1 MAARGLVRRE
11 SVDTEMHRSEEKGK
25 NFVYT
30 KKRGYDVTRN
40 PLLNKG
46 LAFTLEERLQ
56 LGIHGLLPPCFASQE
71 VQLLRVLKNY
81 DMKTDSLDRYVFLMG
96 LQDRNEKLFYRLLMS
111 DIEKFMPIIYTP
123 TVGLACQQYGL
134 IFRRPRGLF
143 ITIHDRGHIA
153 EILQNWPEK
162 DIKAVCVT
170 DGERILGLG
179 DLGCHGMG
187 IPVGKLALYTACGG
201 VPPQQCL
208 PVLLDVGTDTEAL
221 LKDPL
226 YIGLR
231 HKRVRGQAYDDL
243 LDEFM
248 KAVSDRYG
256 MDCLI
261 QFEDF
266 ANVNAFRLLSKYR
279 NQYCTFNDDIQGTAA
294 VAVAGLLAALRLT
307 KTKMSD
313 HTFVFQGAGEAAMGI
328 AELITMV
335 MEKDGLSKEQALK
348 NIWMV
353 DSKGLI
359 VKGRDHL
366 THEKERFAHEHAQMK
381 RLEDVVKE
389 LKPTAIIGV
398 AAVAGAFTEQII
410 RDMASFNE
418 RPIIFALSNPT
429 SKAECTAEQCY
440 TLTEGRG
447 IFASGS
453 PFDPVTLPDGRT
465 FYPGQGN
472 NAYIFPGV
480 GLGVIAC
487 SLRHITEDIF
497 LTSAEALADLV
508 TEKDLAEGRLYPPLC
523 SIRDVSLKLAAK
535 IMEHAYKHNTAT
547 LRPEP
552 SDKEA
557 HVRAMSYSTDYDEF
571 VANSYRWPE
580 DSMAV
585 QSCKL

>member
-1 MAARGLVRRE
+1 MAHGLVRRE
-11 SVDTEMHRSEEKGK
+11 SVDTEMQKSEDKGK
-25 NFVYT
+25 AFVFT

-46 LAFTLEERLQ
+46 MAFSLEERLQ
-56 LGIHGLLPPCFASQE
+56 LGIHGLLPPCFISQD

-81 DMKTDSLDRYVFLMG
+81 DMKRDDLDRYVFLMG
-96 LQDRNEKLFYRLLMS
+96 LQDRNEKLFYRVLLS
-111 DIEKFMPIIYTP
+111 DIERFMPIIYTP

-153 EILQNWPEK
+153 SLLQNWPEK
-162 DIKAVCVT
+162 DIRAVCVT

-179 DLGCHGMG
+179 DLGCYGMG

-208 PVLLDVGTDTEAL
+208 PVMLDVGTDNEAL

-231 HKRVRGQAYDDL
+231 HKRIRGQAYDDL

-266 ANVNAFRLLSKYR
+266 ANINAFRLLSKYR
-279 NQYCTFNDDIQGTAA
+279 NKYCTFNDDIQGTAA
-294 VAVAGLLAALRLT
+294 VAVAGLLASLRIT
-307 KTKMSD
+307 KSKMSD
-313 HTFVFQGAGEAAMGI
+313 HTIVFQGAGEAAMGI
-328 AELITMV
+328 AELITMA
-335 MEKDGLSKEQALK
+335 MEREGLTKEEGLK
-348 NIWMV
+348 KIWMV

-366 THEKERFAHEHAQMK
+366 THEKERFAHEHPEMK
-381 RLEDVVKE
+381 KLEDVIQE

-398 AAVAGAFTEQII
+398 AAVPGAFSEQII

-418 RPIIFALSNPT
+418 RPVIFALSNPT

-440 TLTEGRG
+440 TFTEGRG

-453 PFDPVTLPDGRT
+453 PFDPITLPDGRT

-480 GLGVIAC
+480 GLGVTAC
-487 SLRHITEDIF
+487 AIQHITEEIF
-497 LTSAEALADLV
+497 LIAAEALASLV
-508 TEKDLAEGRLYPPLC
+508 TEEDLAQGRLYPPLS
-523 SIRDVSLKLAAK
+523 SIRDVSVKLAIK
-535 IMEHAYKHNTAT
+535 IMEHAYEHNMAT

-552 SDKEA
+552 SDKGA
-557 HVRAMSYSTDYDEF
+557 YMHSLTYSTDYEEF
-571 VANSYRWPE
+571 VVDSYRWPE
-580 DSMAV
+580 GSMTV

>member
-1 MAARGLVRRE
+1 
-11 SVDTEMHRSEEKGK
+11 
-25 NFVYT
+25 
-30 KKRGYDVTRN
+30 
-40 PLLNKG
+40 
-46 LAFTLEERLQ
+46 
-56 LGIHGLLPPCFASQE
+56 
-71 VQLLRVLKNY
+71 
-81 DMKTDSLDRYVFLMG
+81 
-96 LQDRNEKLFYRLLMS
+96 
-111 DIEKFMPIIYTP
+111 
-123 TVGLACQQYGL
+123 
-134 IFRRPRGLF
+134 GLF
-143 ITIHDRGHIA
+143 ITIHDSGHIA
-153 EILQNWPEK
+153 SLLQNWPEK

-201 VPPQQCL
+201 MPPEQCL
-208 PVLLDVGTDTEAL
+208 PVMLDVGTDNEEL

-248 KAVSDRYG
+248 KAVSNRYG
-256 MDCLI
+256 IDCLI

-279 NQYCTFNDDIQGTAA
+279 KKYCTFNDDIQGTAA
-294 VAVAGLLAALRLT
+294 VAVAGLLAALRIT

-313 HTFVFQGAGEAAMGI
+313 HTIVFQGAGEAAMGI
-328 AELITMV
+328 AELITMA
-335 MEKDGLSKEQALK
+335 MEKEGLKQEEGLK
-348 NIWMV
+348 KIWMV

-359 VKGRDHL
+359 VKGRDSL
-366 THEKERFAHEHAQMK
+366 THEKERYAHEHPQMK
-381 RLEDVVKE
+381 KLEDVVRK

-398 AAVAGAFTEQII
+398 AAIPGAFTEQII

-440 TLTEGRG
+440 TLTQGQG

-480 GLGVIAC
+480 GLGVTAC
-487 SLRHITEDIF
+487 AIRHITEEIF
-497 LTSAEALADLV
+497 LTAAETLAHLV
-508 TEKDLAEGRLYPPLC
+508 TEKDLSEGRLYPPLC
-523 SIRDVSLKLAAK
+523 SIREVSAKLAVK
-535 IMEHAYKHNTAT
+535 IMEYAYEHNLAS
-547 LRPEP
+547 LHPEP

-557 HVRAMSYSTDYDEF
+557 YVRSLTYSTDYDEF
-571 VANSYRWPE
+571 VVDSYRWPA
-580 DSMAV
+580 DSMTV

>member
-1 MAARGLVRRE
+1 ALTGQRLMVLCVFLQGMAF
-11 SVDTEMHRSEEKGK
+11 S
-25 NFVYT
+25 
-30 KKRGYDVTRN
+30 
-40 PLLNKG
+40 
-46 LAFTLEERLQ
+46 LEERLQ
-56 LGIHGLLPPCFASQE
+56 LGIHGLLPPCFINQD
-71 VQLLRVLKNY
+71 VQLLRPSEHERQVS
-81 DMKTDSLDRYVFLMG
+81 DQYVFLMG
-96 LQDRNEKLFYRLLMS
+96 LQDRNEKLFYRVLLS
-111 DIEKFMPIIYTP
+111 DVERFMPIIYTP

-134 IFRRPRGLF
+134 IFRKPRGLF

-153 EILQNWPEK
+153 SVLQNWPEK
-162 DIKAVCVT
+162 DIRAVCVT

-179 DLGCHGMG
+179 DLGCYGMG

-201 VPPQQCL
+201 MPPQQCL
-208 PVLLDVGTDTEAL
+208 PVMLDVGTDNETL

-266 ANVNAFRLLSKYR
+266 ANVNAFRLLTKYR

-294 VAVAGLLAALRLT
+294 VAVAGLLAALRIT
-307 KTKMSD
+307 KSKMCD
-313 HTFVFQGAGEAAMGI
+313 HTIVFQGAGEAAMGI
-328 AELITMV
+328 AELITMA
-335 MEKDGLSKEQALK
+335 MEKEGLAKDECLK
-348 NIWMV
+348 KIWMV

-366 THEKERFAHEHAQMK
+366 THEKERFAHDHPHMK
-381 RLEDVVKE
+381 KLEDVIQE

-398 AAVAGAFTEQII
+398 AAVAGAFSEQII

-453 PFDPVTLPDGRT
+453 PFDPVTLPDGRM

-480 GLGVIAC
+480 GLGITAC
-487 SLRHITEDIF
+487 AIQHVTEEIF
-497 LTSAEALADLV
+497 LTAAEALAHLV
-508 TEKDLAEGRLYPPLC
+508 TEKDLAEGRLYPPLS
-523 SIRDVSLKLAAK
+523 SIRDVSLKLAVK
-535 IMEHAYKHNTAT
+535 IMEYAYEHNLAT

-552 SDKEA
+552 SDKQA
-557 HVRAMSYSTDYDEF
+557 HIHSLCYSTDYDEF
-571 VANSYRWPE
+571 VVDSYRWPE
-580 DSMAV
+580 DSMVV

>member
-1 MAARGLVRRE
+1 MSHGLVRRE
-11 SVDTEMHRSEEKGK
+11 SVDTEMQRTGGK
-25 NFVYT
+25 PLVYT
-30 KKRGYDVTRN
+30 TKRGFDVTRS

-46 LAFTLEERLQ
+46 MAFTLDERHQ
-56 LGIHGLLPPCFASQE
+56 LGIHGLLPPCFISQD

-81 DMKTDSLDRYVFLMG
+81 DMKRDDLDRYVFLMG
-96 LQDRNEKLFYRLLMS
+96 LQDRSEKLFYRALTS
-111 DIEKFMPIIYTP
+111 DIERFMPVIYTP

-143 ITIHDRGHIA
+143 ITIHDSGHIA
-153 EILQNWPEK
+153 SLLQNWPEK

-201 VPPQQCL
+201 MPPEQCL
-208 PVLLDVGTDTEAL
+208 PVMLDVGTDNEEL

-248 KAVSDRYG
+248 KAVSNRYG
-256 MDCLI
+256 IDCLI

-279 NQYCTFNDDIQGTAA
+279 KKYCTFNDDIQGTAA
-294 VAVAGLLAALRLT
+294 VAVAGLLAALRIT

-313 HTFVFQGAGEAAMGI
+313 HTIVFQGAGEAAMGI
-328 AELITMV
+328 AELITMA
-335 MEKDGLSKEQALK
+335 MEKEGLKQEEGLK
-348 NIWMV
+348 KIWMV

-359 VKGRDHL
+359 VKGRDSL
-366 THEKERFAHEHAQMK
+366 THEKERYAHEHPQMK
-381 RLEDVVKE
+381 KLEDVVRK

-398 AAVAGAFTEQII
+398 AAIPGAFTEQII

-440 TLTEGRG
+440 TLTQGQG

-480 GLGVIAC
+480 GLGVTAC
-487 SLRHITEDIF
+487 AIRHITEEIF
-497 LTSAEALADLV
+497 LTAAETLAHLV
-508 TEKDLAEGRLYPPLC
+508 TEKDLSEGRLYPPLC
-523 SIRDVSLKLAAK
+523 SIREVSAKLAVK
-535 IMEHAYKHNTAT
+535 IMEYAYEHNLAS
-547 LRPEP
+547 LHPEP

-557 HVRAMSYSTDYDEF
+557 YVRSLTYSTDYDEF
-571 VANSYRWPE
+571 VVDSYRWPA
-580 DSMAV
+580 DSMTV

>member
-1 MAARGLVRRE
+1 MAHGLVRRE
-11 SVDTEMHRSEEKGK
+11 SVDTEMQKSEDKGK
-25 NFVYT
+25 AFVFT

-46 LAFTLEERLQ
+46 MAFSLEERLQ
-56 LGIHGLLPPCFASQE
+56 LGIHGLLPPCFISQD

-81 DMKTDSLDRYVFLMG
+81 DMKRDDLDRYVFLMG
-96 LQDRNEKLFYRLLMS
+96 LQDRNEKLFYRVLLS
-111 DIEKFMPIIYTP
+111 DIERFMPIIYTP

-153 EILQNWPEK
+153 SLLQNWPEK
-162 DIKAVCVT
+162 DIRAVCVT

-179 DLGCHGMG
+179 DLGCYGMG

-208 PVLLDVGTDTEAL
+208 PVMLDVGTDNEAL

-231 HKRVRGQAYDDL
+231 HKRIRGQAYDDL

-266 ANVNAFRLLSKYR
+266 ANINAFRLLSKYR
-279 NQYCTFNDDIQGTAA
+279 NKYCTFNDDIQGTAA
-294 VAVAGLLAALRLT
+294 VAVAGLLASLRIT
-307 KTKMSD
+307 KSKMSD
-313 HTFVFQGAGEAAMGI
+313 HTIVFQGAGEAAMGI
-328 AELITMV
+328 AELITMA
-335 MEKDGLSKEQALK
+335 MEREGLTKEEGLK
-348 NIWMV
+348 KIWMV

-366 THEKERFAHEHAQMK
+366 THEKERFAHEHPEMK
-381 RLEDVVKE
+381 KLEDVIQE

-398 AAVAGAFTEQII
+398 AAVPGAFSEQII

-418 RPIIFALSNPT
+418 RPVIFALSNPT

-440 TLTEGRG
+440 TFTEGRG

-453 PFDPVTLPDGRT
+453 PFDPITLPDGRT

-480 GLGVIAC
+480 GLGVTAC
-487 SLRHITEDIF
+487 FILICVNMTDVF
-497 LTSAEALADLV
+497 AE
-508 TEKDLAEGRLYPPLC
+508 DLAQGRLYPPLS
-523 SIRDVSLKLAAK
+523 SIRDVSVKLAIK
-535 IMEHAYKHNTAT
+535 IMEHAYEHNMAT

-552 SDKEA
+552 SDKGA
-557 HVRAMSYSTDYDEF
+557 YMHSLTYSTDYEEF
-571 VANSYRWPE
+571 VVDSYRWPE
-580 DSMAV
+580 GSMTV

>member
-1 MAARGLVRRE
+1 MAHGLVRRE
-11 SVDTEMHRSEEKGK
+11 SVETEMHKSEDKRK
-25 NFVYT
+25 SFVYT

-40 PLLNKG
+40 PHLNKG
-46 LAFTLEERLQ
+46 MAFSLEERLQ
-56 LGIHGLLPPCFASQE
+56 LGIHGLLPPCFISQD

-81 DMKTDSLDRYVFLMG
+81 EMKKDDLDRYVFLMG
-96 LQDRNEKLFYRLLMS
+96 LQDRNEKLFYRMITS
-111 DIEKFMPIIYTP
+111 DVERFMPIIYTP

-153 EILQNWPEK
+153 SILQNWPEK

-179 DLGCHGMG
+179 DLGCNGMG

-201 VPPQQCL
+201 MPPQQCL
-208 PVLLDVGTDTEAL
+208 PVLLDVGTDNEAL

-279 NQYCTFNDDIQGTAA
+279 NMYCTFNDDIQGTAS
-294 VAVAGLLAALRLT
+294 VAVAGLLAALRIT
-307 KTKMSD
+307 KTKMCD
-313 HTFVFQGAGEAAMGI
+313 HTIVFQGAGEAAMGI
-328 AELITMV
+328 AELITMA
-335 MEKDGLSKEQALK
+335 MEKEGLTKEASLK
-348 NIWMV
+348 KIWMV

-366 THEKERFAHEHAQMK
+366 THEKEQFAHEHPQMK
-381 RLEDVVKE
+381 RLEDVVRE

-398 AAVAGAFTEQII
+398 AAVAGAFSEQII

-440 TLTEGRG
+440 TITEGRA

-453 PFDPVTLPDGRT
+453 PFDPVTLSDGRT
-465 FYPGQGN
+465 LFPGQGN

-487 SLRHITEDIF
+487 ALKHIPEEIF
-497 LTSAEALADLV
+497 LTAAEALALLV
-508 TEKDLAEGRLYPPLC
+508 TEKDLAEGRLYPPLS
-523 SIRDVSLKLAAK
+523 SIRDVSFKLAVR
-535 IMEHAYKHNTAT
+535 IMEYAYEHKMAT

-552 SDKEA
+552 SDKGA
-557 HVRAMSYSTDYDEF
+557 YIRSLSFSTDYDEF
-571 VANSYRWPE
+571 AVDSYNWPE
-580 DSMAV
+580 DCMNV

>member
-1 MAARGLVRRE
+1 MAHGLVRRE
-11 SVDTEMHRSEEKGK
+11 SVETEMQKSEDKRK
-25 NFVYT
+25 TFVYT

-40 PLLNKG
+40 PHLNKG
-46 LAFTLEERLQ
+46 MAFSLEERLQ
-56 LGIHGLLPPCFASQE
+56 LGIHGLLPPCFISQD

-81 DMKTDSLDRYVFLMG
+81 DMKRDDLDRYVFLMG
-96 LQDRNEKLFYRLLMS
+96 LQDRSEKLFYRVLLS
-111 DIEKFMPIIYTP
+111 DIERFMPIIYTP

-143 ITIHDRGHIA
+143 ITIHDHGHIA
-153 EILQNWPEK
+153 SLLQNWPEK
-162 DIKAVCVT
+162 DVKAVCVT

-179 DLGCHGMG
+179 DLGCYGMG

-201 VPPQQCL
+201 MPPQQCL
-208 PVLLDVGTDTEAL
+208 PVMLDVGTDNEAL

-248 KAVSDRYG
+248 KAVSDRFG
-256 MDCLI
+256 IDCLI

-279 NQYCTFNDDIQGTAA
+279 NKYCTFNDDIQGTAA
-294 VAVAGLLAALRLT
+294 VAVAGLLAALRIT
-307 KTKMSD
+307 KSKMCD

-328 AELITMV
+328 AELITMA
-335 MEKDGLSKEQALK
+335 MEKEGLAKEECLK
-348 NIWMV
+348 KIWMV

-366 THEKERFAHEHAQMK
+366 THEKERFAHEHPHVK
-381 RLEDVVKE
+381 RLEDVVQE

-398 AAVAGAFTEQII
+398 AAVAGAFSEQVI

-418 RPIIFALSNPT
+418 RPVIFALSNPT

-440 TLTEGRG
+440 MFTEGRG

-453 PFDPVTLPDGRT
+453 PFDPVTMPDGRT

-480 GLGVIAC
+480 GLGVSAC
-487 SLRHITEDIF
+487 AVRHISEEIF
-497 LTSAEALADLV
+497 LIAAEALANLV
-508 TEKDLAEGRLYPPLC
+508 TEEDLAQGRLYPPLN
-523 SIRDVSLKLAAK
+523 SIRDVSLKLAIK
-535 IMEHAYKHNTAT
+535 IMEYAYEHNMAT

-552 SDKEA
+552 SDKDA
-557 HVRAMSYSTDYDEF
+557 FLHSLTYSTDYEEF
-571 VANSYRWPE
+571 VVDSYRWPE
-580 DSMAV
+580 GTMTV

>member
-1 MAARGLVRRE
+1 MSTGV
-11 SVDTEMHRSEEKGK
+11 
-25 NFVYT
+25 
-30 KKRGYDVTRN
+30 
-40 PLLNKG
+40 
-46 LAFTLEERLQ
+46 AFSLEERLQ
-56 LGIHGLLPPCFASQE
+56 LGIHGLLPPCFISQDL
-71 VQLLRVLKNY
+71 QLLRELKNY
-81 DMKTDSLDRYVFLMG
+81 DMKKDDLDRYVFLMG
-96 LQDRNEKLFYRLLMS
+96 LQDRNEKLFYRVLMS

-153 EILQNWPEK
+153 SILQNWPEK
-162 DIKAVCVT
+162 DIRAVCVT

-187 IPVGKLALYTACGG
+187 IPVGKLALYTTCGG
-201 VPPQQCL
+201 MPPQQCL
-208 PVLLDVGTDTEAL
+208 PVMLDVGTDNETL

-266 ANVNAFRLLSKYR
+266 ANINAFRLLSKYR
-279 NQYCTFNDDIQGTAA
+279 NKYCTFNDDIQGTAA
-294 VAVAGLLAALRLT
+294 VAVAGLLAALRIT
-307 KTKMSD
+307 KTKMCD
-313 HTFVFQGAGEAAMGI
+313 HTILFQGAGEAAMGI
-328 AELITMV
+328 AELISMT
-335 MEKDGLSKEQALK
+335 MEKEGLTKDESLK
-348 NIWMV
+348 KIWMV

-366 THEKERFAHEHAQMK
+366 TCEKQRFAHEHPQRK
-381 RLEDVVKE
+381 KLEDVVQE

-398 AAVAGAFTEQII
+398 AAVAGAFSEQII
-410 RDMASFNE
+410 RDMASINE

-440 TLTEGRG
+440 KFTEGRG

-480 GLGVIAC
+480 GLGVTAC
-487 SLRHITEDIF
+487 GLRHISEEIF
-497 LTSAEALADLV
+497 HTAAESLSHLV
-508 TEKDLAEGRLYPPLC
+508 TEKDLSEGRLYPPLS
-523 SIRDVSLKLAAK
+523 SIRDVSLKLAAR
-535 IMEHAYKHNTAT
+535 IMEYAYEHRIAT
-547 LRPEP
+547 LFPEP
-552 SDKEA
+552 LDKEA
-557 HVRAMSYSTDYDEF
+557 YVLSLSFSTDYDQF
-571 VANSYRWPE
+571 TVDSYHWPAN
-580 DSMAV
+580 SMAV
-585 QSCKL
+585 QTCKL

>member
-1 MAARGLVRRE
+1 MARGLVRRE
-11 SVDTEMHRSEEKGK
+11 SVETEMRKSEDKGK
-25 NFVYT
+25 TFVYT
-30 KKRGYDVTRN
+30 KKKGYDVTRN
-40 PLLNKG
+40 PHLNKEM
-46 LAFTLEERLQ
+46 AFSLEERLQ
-56 LGIHGLLPPCFASQE
+56 LGIHGLVPPCFVSQD

-81 DMKTDSLDRYVFLMG
+81 DMKKDDLDRYVFLIG
-96 LQDRNEKLFYRLLMS
+96 LMDRNEKLFYRLITS
-111 DIEKFMPIIYTP
+111 DVERFMPIIYTP

-143 ITIHDRGHIA
+143 ITVHDRGHIA
-153 EILQNWPEK
+153 SILQNWPEK

-201 VPPQQCL
+201 MPPQQCL
-208 PVLLDVGTDTEAL
+208 PVTLDVGTDNEAL

-243 LDEFM
+243 IDEFM

-266 ANVNAFRLLSKYR
+266 ANINAFRLLSKYR
-279 NQYCTFNDDIQGTAA
+279 NKYCTFNDDIQGTAA
-294 VAVAGLLAALRLT
+294 VAVAGLLAALRVT
-307 KTKMSD
+307 RSKMSN
-313 HTFVFQGAGEAAMGI
+313 HTIVFQGAGEAAMGI
-328 AELITMV
+328 AELISMA
-335 MEKDGLSKEQALK
+335 MEKEGLGKEESLK
-348 NIWMV
+348 KIWMV

-359 VKGRDHL
+359 VKGRDNL
-366 THEKERFAHEHAQMK
+366 THEKERFAHDHPQM
-381 RLEDVVKE
+381 RNLEDVVRD
-389 LKPTAIIGV
+389 LKPTAIIGA
-398 AAVAGAFTEQII
+398 AAVAGAFSERII

-440 TLTEGRG
+440 TFTEGRG

-453 PFDPVTLPDGRT
+453 PFDAVTLPDGRT

-480 GLGVIAC
+480 GLGVTAC
-487 SLRHITEDIF
+487 ALRHITEDVF
-497 LTSAEALADLV
+497 LTAAEALADQV
-508 TEKDLAEGRLYPPLC
+508 TDKDLAEGRLYPPLS
-523 SIRDVSLKLAAK
+523 SIREVSLKLAAK
-535 IMEHAYKHNTAT
+535 IMDYAYHHKMAT

-557 HVRAMSYSTDYDEF
+557 HVRSICYSTDYDDF
-571 VANSYRWPE
+571 AFDSYQWPE
-580 DSMAV
+580 DCIAV

>member
-1 MAARGLVRRE
+1 MMELVCVCLQGMAF
-11 SVDTEMHRSEEKGK
+11 S
-25 NFVYT
+25 
-30 KKRGYDVTRN
+30 
-40 PLLNKG
+40 
-46 LAFTLEERLQ
+46 LEERLQ
-56 LGIHGLLPPCFASQE
+56 LGTHGLLPPCFISQDI
-71 VQLLRVLKNY
+71 QLLRVLKNY
-81 DMKTDSLDRYVFLMG
+81 DMKRDDLDRYVFLMG
-96 LQDRNEKLFYRLLMS
+96 LQDRNEKLFYRALTS
-111 DIEKFMPIIYTP
+111 DIERFMPIIYTP

-143 ITIHDRGHIA
+143 ITIHDRGHISTL
-153 EILQNWPEK
+153 LQNWPEK
-162 DIKAVCVT
+162 DIRAVCVT

-179 DLGCHGMG
+179 DLGCYGMG

-201 VPPQQCL
+201 MPPQQCL
-208 PVLLDVGTDTEAL
+208 PVMLDVGTDNEEL

-231 HKRVRGQAYDDL
+231 HKRVRGQAYNDL

-279 NQYCTFNDDIQGTAA
+279 NKYCTFNDDIQGTAA
-294 VAVAGLLAALRLT
+294 VAVAGLLAALRIT
-307 KTKMSD
+307 KSKMCD
-313 HTFVFQGAGEAAMGI
+313 HTIVFQGAGEAAMGI
-328 AELITMV
+328 AELITMA
-335 MEKDGLSKEQALK
+335 MEKEGLAKEESLK
-348 NIWMV
+348 KIWMV

-359 VKGRDHL
+359 VK
-366 THEKERFAHEHAQMK
+366 
-381 RLEDVVKE
+381 
-389 LKPTAIIGV
+389 
-398 AAVAGAFTEQII
+398 QII

-453 PFDPVTLPDGRT
+453 PFDPVTLPDGKT

-480 GLGVIAC
+480 GLGVTAC
-487 SLRHITEDIF
+487 AVRHITEEIF
-497 LTSAEALADLV
+497 LTAAEALAHLV
-508 TEKDLAEGRLYPPLC
+508 TEEDLKEGRLYPPLS
-523 SIRDVSLKLAAK
+523 SIGKVSLKLAVK
-535 IMEHAYKHNTAT
+535 IVEYAYEHNMAT

-552 SDKEA
+552 SDKA
-557 HVRAMSYSTDYDEF
+557 AYVHSLTYSTDYDEF
-571 VANSYRWPE
+571 VMDSYRWPE
-580 DSMAV
+580 DSMTV

>member
-1 MAARGLVRRE
+1 MPTIELIMCLKRLM
-11 SVDTEMHRSEEKGK
+11 MHRSEEKK
-25 NFVYT
+25 QSFVYT

-46 LAFTLEERLQ
+46 LAFTLEERQQ
-56 LGIHGLLPPCFASQE
+56 LGIHGLLPPCFVSQDI
-71 VQLLRVLKNY
+71 QLLRVLKNY
-81 DMKTDSLDRYVFLMG
+81 DMKKDSLDKYVFLMG
-96 LQDRNEKLFYRLLMS
+96 LQDRNEKLFYRVLMS
-111 DIEKFMPIIYTP
+111 DVERFMPIIYTP

-248 KAVSDRYG
+248 KAVSNRYG

-307 KTKMSD
+307 KSRMSD
-313 HTFVFQGAGEAAMGI
+313 HTIVFQGAGEAAMGI

-335 MEKDGLSKEQALK
+335 MEKEGLPKEQGLK
-348 NIWMV
+348 KIWMV

-381 RLEDVVKE
+381 KLEDVVRE

-487 SLRHITEDIF
+487 SLRHITEEIF

-508 TEKDLAEGRLYPPLC
+508 TEKDLAEGRLYPPLS

-535 IMEHAYKHNTAT
+535 IMEYAYKHNMAT

-557 HVRAMSYSTDYDEF
+557 HVRALAYSTDYDEF
-571 VANSYRWPE
+571 VVDSYRWPE

>member
-1 MAARGLVRRE
+1 MQKC
-11 SVDTEMHRSEEKGK
+11 EEKRTT
-25 NFVYT
+25 FVYT

-46 LAFTLEERLQ
+46 MAFSLEERQQ
-56 LGIHGLLPPCFASQE
+56 LGIHGLLPPCFISQDIQ
-71 VQLLRVLKNY
+71 VLRVLKNY
-81 DMKTDSLDRYVFLMG
+81 DMKKDDLDRYVFLMG
-96 LQDRNEKLFYRLLMS
+96 LQDRNEKLFYRVLTS
-111 DIEKFMPIIYTP
+111 DIERFMPVIYTP

-153 EILQNWPEK
+153 SILQNWPEK

-179 DLGCHGMG
+179 DLGCYGMG

-201 VPPQQCL
+201 MPPQQCL
-208 PVLLDVGTDTEAL
+208 PVMLDVGTDNQVL
-221 LKDPL
+221 LQDPL

-231 HKRVRGQAYDDL
+231 HRRVRGQTYDDL

-248 KAVSDRYG
+248 KAVSDRFG
-256 MDCLI
+256 MECLI

-266 ANVNAFRLLSKYR
+266 ANINAFRLLSKYR
-279 NQYCTFNDDIQGTAA
+279 NKYCTFNDDIQGTAA
-294 VAVAGLLAALRLT
+294 VAVAGLLAALRIT
-307 KTKMSD
+307 KSKMCD
-313 HTFVFQGAGEAAMGI
+313 HTIVFQGAGEAAMGI
-328 AELITMV
+328 AELISMA
-335 MEKDGLSKEQALK
+335 MEKEGLPKEQCLK
-348 NIWMV
+348 KIWMV

-366 THEKERFAHEHAQMK
+366 THEKERFAHEHPQMN
-381 RLEDVVKE
+381 RLEDVIRE
-389 LKPTAIIGV
+389 IKPTAIIGV
-398 AAVAGAFTEQII
+398 AAVPGAFSEQII
-410 RDMASFNE
+410 KDMASFNKN
-418 RPIIFALSNPT
+418 PIIFALSNPT

-440 TLTEGRG
+440 MFTEGRA

-465 FYPGQGN
+465 LYPGQGN

-480 GLGVIAC
+480 GLGVTAC
-487 SLRHITEDIF
+487 GIRHVTEEVF
-497 LTSAEALADLV
+497 LTSAEALAEQV
-508 TEKDLAEGRLYPPLC
+508 TEKDLAEGRLYPPLS
-523 SIRDVSLKLAAK
+523 SIQDVSLKLAAR
-535 IMEHAYKHNTAT
+535 IIEFAYKNNMAS

-552 SDKEA
+552 SDKEKYLKSL
-557 HVRAMSYSTDYDEF
+557 VFSTDYDEF
-571 VANSYRWPE
+571 AVDSYRWPE
-580 DSMAV
+580 DSMIV

>member
-1 MAARGLVRRE
+1 M
-11 SVDTEMHRSEEKGK
+11 SV
-25 NFVYT
+25 
-30 KKRGYDVTRN
+30 
-40 PLLNKG
+40 
-46 LAFTLEERLQ
+46 
-56 LGIHGLLPPCFASQE
+56 
-71 VQLLRVLKNY
+71 
-81 DMKTDSLDRYVFLMG
+81 
-96 LQDRNEKLFYRLLMS
+96 LF
-111 DIEKFMPIIYTP
+111 I
-123 TVGLACQQYGL
+123 LACVDSTPCGSSDDT
-134 IFRRPRGLF
+134 IGRRDVRQIGLF
-143 ITIHDRGHIA
+143 ISIHDRGHISTL
-153 EILQNWPEK
+153 LQNWPEK
-162 DIKAVCVT
+162 DIRAVCVT

-179 DLGCHGMG
+179 DLGCNGMG

-208 PVLLDVGTDTEAL
+208 PVMLDVGTDNEDL
-221 LKDPL
+221 LRDPL
-226 YIGLR
+226 YIGLK

-248 KAVSDRYG
+248 KAVSERYG

-266 ANVNAFRLLSKYR
+266 ANINAFRLLSKYR
-279 NQYCTFNDDIQGTAA
+279 NKYCTFNDDIQGTAA

-307 KTKMSD
+307 KSRMSD
-313 HTFVFQGAGEAAMGI
+313 HTIVFQGAGEAAMGI
-328 AELITMV
+328 AELIAMA
-335 MEKDGLSKEQALK
+335 MEKEGLTEEESLRK
-348 NIWMV
+348 IWMV

-359 VKGRDHL
+359 VKGREHL
-366 THEKERFAHEHAQMK
+366 THEKERFAHEHPQMK
-381 RLEDVVKE
+381 KLEDVVRE

-418 RPIIFALSNPT
+418 QPIIFALSNPT

-465 FYPGQGN
+465 LHPGQGN

-487 SLRHITEDIF
+487 SIRHITEEIF
-497 LTSAEALADLV
+497 LTAAEALANLV
-508 TEKDLAEGRLYPPLC
+508 TEKDLNEGRLYPTLN
-523 SIRDVSLKLAAK
+523 SIGDVSLKLAVK
-535 IMEHAYKHNTAT
+535 IMEYAYGHNLAT

-557 HVRAMSYSTDYDEF
+557 YVRSLIYSTEYDDF
-571 VANSYRWPE
+571 TVDSYRWPE
-580 DSMAV
+580 DSMTV

>member
-1 MAARGLVRRE
+1 MANGLVRKE
-11 SVDTEMHRSEEKGK
+11 SVETEMQKCDDKGK
-25 NFVYT
+25 TFVYT

-40 PLLNKG
+40 PHMNKG
-46 LAFTLEERLQ
+46 MAFSLEERQQ
-56 LGIHGLLPPCFASQE
+56 LGIHGLLPPCFISQD
-71 VQLLRVLKNY
+71 VQMLRVLKNY
-81 DMKTDSLDRYVFLMG
+81 DMKRDDLDRYVFLMG
-96 LQDRNEKLFYRLLMS
+96 LQDRSEKLFYRVLTS
-111 DIEKFMPIIYTP
+111 DIERFMPIIYTP

-153 EILQNWPEK
+153 SILQNWPEK
-162 DIKAVCVT
+162 DIKAICVT

-179 DLGCHGMG
+179 DLGCNGMG

-201 VPPQQCL
+201 MPPQQCL
-208 PVLLDVGTDTEAL
+208 PVTLDVGTDNEAL
-221 LKDPL
+221 LNDPL

-266 ANVNAFRLLSKYR
+266 ANINAFRLLEKYR
-279 NQYCTFNDDIQGTAA
+279 NKYCTFNDDIQGTAA
-294 VAVAGLLAALRLT
+294 VAVAGLLAALRIT
-307 KTKMSD
+307 KSKMCD
-313 HTFVFQGAGEAAMGI
+313 HTVVFQGAGEAAMGI
-328 AELITMV
+328 AELITMA
-335 MEKDGLSKEQALK
+335 MEKEGLEKEQAIK
-348 NIWMV
+348 KIWMV

-366 THEKERFAHEHAQMK
+366 THEKERFAHEHPQMR
-381 RLEDVVKE
+381 RLEDVVHE
-389 LKPTAIIGV
+389 IKPTAIIGV
-398 AAVAGAFTEQII
+398 AAVAGAFSEQII
-410 RDMASFNE
+410 KDMASFNE
-418 RPIIFALSNPT
+418 SPIIFALSNPT

-440 TLTEGRG
+440 GLTEGRG

-453 PFDPVTLPDGRT
+453 PFDPVTLPNGRT
-465 FYPGQGN
+465 LFPGQGN

-480 GLGVIAC
+480 GLGVTAC
-487 SLRHITEDIF
+487 GIRNVTEEIF
-497 LTSAEALADLV
+497 LVAAEALAQQV
-508 TEKDLAEGRLYPPLC
+508 TERDLSEGRLYPPLC
-523 SIRDVSLKLAAK
+523 SIRDVSHKLAAK
-535 IMEHAYKHNTAT
+535 IVEFAYKNNMAT

-557 HVRAMSYSTDYDEF
+557 YLKSLVYSTDYEEF
-571 VANSYRWPE
+571 VVDSYRWPE
-580 DSMAV
+580 DTMCV

>member
-1 MAARGLVRRE
+1 MAHGLVRRE
-11 SVDTEMHRSEEKGK
+11 SVDTEMHTSHDTRKTY
-25 NFVYT
+25 VYT

-40 PLLNKG
+40 PHLNKEM
-46 LAFTLEERLQ
+46 AFSLEERLQ
-56 LGIHGLLPPCFASQE
+56 LGVHGLLPPCFISQDI
-71 VQLLRVLKNY
+71 QLLRVLKNY
-81 DMKTDSLDRYVFLMG
+81 DMKKDDLDRYIFLMG
-96 LQDRNEKLFYRLLMS
+96 LQDRSEKLFYRVLMS
-111 DIEKFMPIIYTP
+111 DIERFMPIIYTP
-123 TVGLACQQYGL
+123 TVGLACQQYSL
-134 IFRRPRGLF
+134 IFRKPRGLF
-143 ITIHDRGHIA
+143 ITIHDRGHIST
-153 EILQNWPEK
+153 ILQNWPEK
-162 DIKAVCVT
+162 DVKAVCVT

-179 DLGCHGMG
+179 DLGCNGMG

-201 VPPQQCL
+201 MPPQQCL
-208 PVLLDVGTDTEAL
+208 PVMLDVGTDNEAL

-256 MDCLI
+256 PDCLI

-266 ANVNAFRLLSKYR
+266 ANINAFRLLSKYR
-279 NQYCTFNDDIQGTAA
+279 NKYCTFNDDIQGTAS
-294 VAVAGLLAALRLT
+294 VAVAGLLAALRIT
-307 KTKMSD
+307 KNRMSD
-313 HTFVFQGAGEAAMGI
+313 HTVVFQGAGEAAMGI
-328 AELITMV
+328 AELITMA
-335 MEKDGLSKEQALK
+335 MEKEGLPREECVRK
-348 NIWMV
+348 IWMV

-366 THEKERFAHEHAQMK
+366 THEKERFAHEHPHMK
-381 RLEDVVKE
+381 NLDDVIRQ

-398 AAVAGAFTEQII
+398 AAVAGAFSEQII

-440 TLTEGRG
+440 AFTEGRG

-453 PFDPVTLPDGRT
+453 PFDSVTLPNGMT
-465 FYPGQGN
+465 FFPGQGN

-480 GLGVIAC
+480 GLAVTAGAIRC
-487 SLRHITEDIF
+487 ITEEIF
-497 LTSAEALADLV
+497 LTAAEALAHLV
-508 TEKDLAEGRLYPPLC
+508 TENDLAEGRLYPPLS
-523 SIRDVSLKLAAK
+523 SIRDVSIKLAAK
-535 IMEHAYKHNTAT
+535 IMEYAYENNMAT

-557 HVRAMSYSTDYDEF
+557 YLRSLTYSTNYEEF
-571 VANSYRWPE
+571 VADSYRWPE
-580 DSMAV
+580 DSMTI

>member
-1 MAARGLVRRE
+1 RETKLQIVLTCSSTWLNLHLIVLMVLCVFLQGMAF
-11 SVDTEMHRSEEKGK
+11 S
-25 NFVYT
+25 
-30 KKRGYDVTRN
+30 
-40 PLLNKG
+40 
-46 LAFTLEERLQ
+46 LEERLQ
-56 LGIHGLLPPCFASQE
+56 LGIHGLLPPCFINQD
-71 VQLLRVLKNY
+71 VQLLRVTLENIIKM
-81 DMKTDSLDRYVFLMG
+81 DLPLRKESKQYVFLMG
-96 LQDRNEKLFYRLLMS
+96 LQDRNEKLFYRVLLS
-111 DIEKFMPIIYTP
+111 DVERFMPIIYTP

-134 IFRRPRGLF
+134 IFRKPRGLF

-153 EILQNWPEK
+153 SVLQNWPEK
-162 DIKAVCVT
+162 DIRAVCVT

-179 DLGCHGMG
+179 DLGCYGMG

-201 VPPQQCL
+201 MPPQQCL
-208 PVLLDVGTDTEAL
+208 PVMLDVGTDNETL

-266 ANVNAFRLLSKYR
+266 ANVNAFRLLTKYR

-294 VAVAGLLAALRLT
+294 VAVAGLLAALRIT
-307 KTKMSD
+307 KSKMCD
-313 HTFVFQGAGEAAMGI
+313 HTIVFQGAGEAAMGI
-328 AELITMV
+328 AELITMA
-335 MEKDGLSKEQALK
+335 MEKEGLAKDECLK
-348 NIWMV
+348 KIWMV

-366 THEKERFAHEHAQMK
+366 THEKERFAHDHPHMK
-381 RLEDVVKE
+381 KLEDVIQE

-398 AAVAGAFTEQII
+398 AAVAGAFSEQII

-453 PFDPVTLPDGRT
+453 PFDPVTLPDGRM

-480 GLGVIAC
+480 GLGITAC
-487 SLRHITEDIF
+487 AIQHVTEEIF
-497 LTSAEALADLV
+497 LTAAEALAHLV
-508 TEKDLAEGRLYPPLC
+508 TEKDLAEGRLYPPLS
-523 SIRDVSLKLAAK
+523 SIRDVSLKLAVK
-535 IMEHAYKHNTAT
+535 IMEYAYEHNLAT

-552 SDKEA
+552 SDKQA
-557 HVRAMSYSTDYDEF
+557 HIHSLCYSTDYDEF
-571 VANSYRWPE
+571 VVDSYRWPE
-580 DSMAV
+580 DSMVV

>member
-1 MAARGLVRRE
+1 MAF
-11 SVDTEMHRSEEKGK
+11 S
-25 NFVYT
+25 
-30 KKRGYDVTRN
+30 
-40 PLLNKG
+40 
-46 LAFTLEERLQ
+46 LEERLQ
-56 LGIHGLLPPCFASQE
+56 LGIHGLLPPCFISQD

-81 DMKTDSLDRYVFLMG
+81 EMKRDDLDRYVFLMG
-96 LQDRNEKLFYRLLMS
+96 LQDRSEKLFYRVLTS
-111 DIEKFMPIIYTP
+111 DIERFMPVIYTP

-153 EILQNWPEK
+153 SLLQNWPEK
-162 DIKAVCVT
+162 DIRAVCVT

-179 DLGCHGMG
+179 DLGCNGMG

-201 VPPQQCL
+201 MPPQQCL
-208 PVLLDVGTDTEAL
+208 PVMLDVGTDNEAL

-231 HKRVRGQAYDDL
+231 HKRVRGRAYDDL

-248 KAVSDRYG
+248 RAVSDRYG
-256 MDCLI
+256 LNCLI

-279 NQYCTFNDDIQGTAA
+279 NKYCTFNDDIQDISFFASSLYIPPPRA
-294 VAVAGLLAALRLT
+294 F
-307 KTKMSD
+307 
-313 HTFVFQGAGEAAMGI
+313 FVSFVLQAAMGI
-328 AELITMV
+328 AELITMT
-335 MEKDGLSKEQALK
+335 MEKEGLPKDECLK
-348 NIWMV
+348 KIWMV
-353 DSKGLI
+353 DSKGLV
-359 VKGRDHL
+359 VKGRDNL
-366 THEKERFAHEHAQMK
+366 THEKERFAHEHPQMK
-381 RLEDVVKE
+381 KLEDVVRE

-398 AAVAGAFTEQII
+398 AAIAGAFSEQII
-410 RDMASFNE
+410 RDMASFNQ

-440 TLTEGRG
+440 TFTEGRG

-465 FYPGQGN
+465 FHPGQGN
-472 NAYIFPGV
+472 NALHLPRRGPGQ
-480 GLGVIAC
+480 
-487 SLRHITEDIF
+487 EIF
-497 LTSAEALADLV
+497 LTAAESLAHMV
-508 TEKDLAEGRLYPPLC
+508 TDKDLAEGRLYPPLG
-523 SIRDVSLKLAAK
+523 SIRDASVTLAVK
-535 IMEHAYKHNTAT
+535 IVEYAYEHNMAT

-557 HVRAMSYSTDYDEF
+557 YVRSLTYSTDYDDF
-571 VANSYRWPE
+571 VVDSYRWPE
-580 DSMAV
+580 DSMTV

>member
-1 MAARGLVRRE
+1 
-11 SVDTEMHRSEEKGK
+11 
-25 NFVYT
+25 
-30 KKRGYDVTRN
+30 
-40 PLLNKG
+40 
-46 LAFTLEERLQ
+46 
-56 LGIHGLLPPCFASQE
+56 
-71 VQLLRVLKNY
+71 
-81 DMKTDSLDRYVFLMG
+81 MG
-96 LQDRNEKLFYRLLMS
+96 LQDRNEKLFYRVIMS
-111 DIEKFMPIIYTP
+111 NVERFMPIIYTP
-123 TVGLACQQYGL
+123 TVGLACQLYGH

-153 EILQNWPEK
+153 AILKNWPE
-162 DIKAVCVT
+162 INVRVVCVT

-208 PVLLDVGTDTEAL
+208 PVTLDVGTDNEAL

-248 KAVSDRYG
+248 NAVSDRYG

-266 ANVNAFRLLSKYR
+266 ANINAFRMLNKYR
-279 NQYCTFNDDIQGTAA
+279 NKFCTFNDDIQGTAA
-294 VAVAGLLAALRLT
+294 VAVAGLLAALRIT
-307 KTKMSD
+307 KTKMCD
-313 HTFVFQGAGEAAMGI
+313 HTIVFQGAGEAAMGI
-328 AELITMV
+328 AELVTMA
-335 MEKDGLSKEQALK
+335 MEKEGLPKEEGLK
-348 NIWMV
+348 KIWMV

-359 VKGRDHL
+359 VKVIH
-366 THEKERFAHEHAQMK
+366 THTVFFCNFVYICCCFVCFWK
-381 RLEDVVKE
+381 DVVRE
-389 LKPTAIIGV
+389 LKPTVIIGV
-398 AAVAGAFTEQII
+398 AAVSRAFTEQII

-440 TLTEGRG
+440 TLTEGRA

-472 NAYIFPGV
+472 NSYIFPGV

-487 SLRHITEDIF
+487 GLQNITEEVF
-497 LTSAEALADLV
+497 LTAAEV
-508 TEKDLAEGRLYPPLC
+508 THCDELLPP
-523 SIRDVSLKLAAK
+523 V
-535 IMEHAYKHNTAT
+535 M
-547 LRPEP
+547 P
-552 SDKEA
+552 S
-557 HVRAMSYSTDYDEF
+557 RT
-571 VANSYRWPE
+571 PI
-580 DSMAV
+580 
-585 QSCKL
+585 

>member
-1 MAARGLVRRE
+1 MAHGLARRE
-11 SVDTEMHRSEEKGK
+11 SVETEMRKSEDQSKA
-25 NFVYT
+25 FVYT

-40 PLLNKG
+40 PHLNKG
-46 LAFTLEERLQ
+46 MAFSLEERLQ
-56 LGIHGLLPPCFASQE
+56 LGIHGLLPPCFISQD

-81 DMKTDSLDRYVFLMG
+81 DMKKDDLDRYVFLMG
-96 LQDRNEKLFYRLLMS
+96 LQDRNEKLFYRVLTS
-111 DIEKFMPIIYTP
+111 DIERFMPIVYTP
-123 TVGLACQQYGL
+123 VVGLACQQYGL
-134 IFRRPRGLF
+134 TFRRPRGLF
-143 ITIHDRGHIA
+143 ISIHDRGHISTL
-153 EILQNWPEK
+153 LQSWPEK
-162 DIKAVCVT
+162 DIRAVCVT

-179 DLGCHGMG
+179 DLGCYGMG

-201 VPPQQCL
+201 MPPQQCL
-208 PVLLDVGTDTEAL
+208 PVMLDVGTDNAEL

-279 NQYCTFNDDIQGTAA
+279 NKYCMFNDDIQGTAA
-294 VAVAGLLAALRLT
+294 VAVAGLLAALCIT
-307 KTKMSD
+307 KSKMSD
-313 HTFVFQGAGEAAMGI
+313 HTILFQGAGEAAMGI
-328 AELITMV
+328 AELITMA
-335 MEKDGLSKEQALK
+335 MEKEGLPKEECLK
-348 NIWMV
+348 KIWMV

-366 THEKERFAHEHAQMK
+366 TAEKKRFAHEHPQMK
-381 RLEDVVKE
+381 KLEDAVQD

-398 AAVAGAFTEQII
+398 AAIAGAFTEQII

-440 TLTEGRG
+440 TITEGRG

-453 PFDPVTLPDGRT
+453 PFDPVTLPDGRK

-472 NAYIFPGV
+472 NAYIFPSV
-480 GLGVIAC
+480 GLGITAC
-487 SLRHITEDIF
+487 GIRHITDEIF
-497 LTSAEALADLV
+497 LTTAEAVADLV
-508 TEKDLAEGRLYPPLC
+508 TEKDLAEGRLYPPLP
-523 SIRDVSLKLAAK
+523 SIREVSHKLAVK
-535 IMEHAYKHNTAT
+535 IMEYAYEHKMAT

-552 SDKEA
+552 ADKDA
-557 HVRAMSYSTDYDEF
+557 YIRSLIYSTDYEEF
-571 VANSYRWPE
+571 TVDSYRWPE
-580 DSMAV
+580 DAMTF